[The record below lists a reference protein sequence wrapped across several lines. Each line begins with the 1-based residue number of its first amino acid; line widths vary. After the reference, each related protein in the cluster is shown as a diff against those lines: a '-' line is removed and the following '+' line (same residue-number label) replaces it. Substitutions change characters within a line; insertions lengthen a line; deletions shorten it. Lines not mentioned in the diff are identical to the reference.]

1 MLKEKSCGA
10 IVYAFIDEKLKF
22 LLIKHVNGK
31 HWSFPKGHVESGETE
46 IETALRE
53 VKEETGLYVDLD
65 SRFREIASYNI
76 GSNIKKDVVYF
87 IAKANLDNNE
97 VVLQKE
103 EISKYGWFDFES
115 AIEVLTFGNDKR
127 ILKGAKEYLK
137 NV

>member
-1 MLKEKSCGA
+1 MIKEKSCGA

-22 LLIKHVNGK
+22 LLIKNVNGR

-53 VKEETGLYVDLD
+53 TKEETGLYVDLD

-103 EISKYGWFDFES
+103 EVSKYGWFEFEG
-115 AIEVLTFGNDKR
+115 AMDVLTFDNDRR
-127 ILKGAKEYLK
+127 ILKSAKEYLK